1 MIVTIV
7 IIIVVITIVTSLTL
21 LYMKR
26 PIQSKTMYSLSAP
39 QTKLQSINVP
49 WDMTTPSSLRFAVYI
64 NSAPKTISNVGCT
77 SVTDTT
83 VLRQSCNDY
92 SFTSCR
98 CSSVNDCTN
107 CKTDTYLTP
116 LLSLGSFVNLMV
128 SGYIA
133 QSDKPLV
140 STLLTIKTASGSDTH
155 IESISLPA
163 IPLQKW
169 TVVSLVQEGR
179 RIDVYYGA
187 KSVASM
193 YLKYT
198 PVPAYAGEGW
208 TVGGMR
214 GGGWVG
220 QIGLFASSTKAT
232 SSSDVER
239 DVSSIVDTTGMP
251 YSQDEIDFSFD
262 LNLPTCLFGT
272 CSGLPPLRPPNPF
285 SVYASSVS

>member
-26 PIQSKTMYSLSAP
+26 PIQSKTMYDISAG
-39 QTKLQSINVP
+39 QTKVQSVNVP

-64 NSAPKTISNVGCT
+64 NSAPKTISNVSCA
-77 SVTDTT
+77 SVADTT
-83 VLRQSCNDY
+83 VLRQSCTDY
-92 SFTSCR
+92 SFTSCA
-98 CSSVNDCTN
+98 CTSVNDCTN
-107 CKTDTYLTP
+107 CTTDTYLTP
-116 LLSLGSFVNLMV
+116 LLSLGSFVHLLV

-169 TVVSLVQEGR
+169 TVVTLVQEGR

-198 PVPAYAGEGW
+198 PIPAHVGEPW
-208 TVGGMR
+208 LVGGMR
-214 GGGWVG
+214 GWVG
-220 QIGLFASSTKAT
+220 QVGLFSSSTKAR

-239 DVSSIVDTTGMP
+239 DVSNTVDTTGMP
-251 YSQDEIDFSFD
+251 YSQNELDFSFD
-262 LNLPTCLFGT
+262 LNLPSCLFGT
-272 CSGLPPLRPPNPF
+272 CSGLPPVRPPNPF

>member
-1 MIVTIV
+1 M
-7 IIIVVITIVTSLTL
+7 IIVVITIVTSLTL

-26 PIQSKTMYSLSAP
+26 PIHSTKMYDISAA
-39 QTKLQSINVP
+39 QTKVQSVNVP

-64 NSAPKTISNVGCT
+64 NSAPKTVSNVNCAGIA
-77 SVTDTT
+77 DTT
-83 VLRQSCNDY
+83 VLKQSCNDY
-92 SFTSCR
+92 SFTTCK
-98 CSSVNDCTN
+98 CTTVNDCNN
-107 CKTDTYLTP
+107 CKTDTYLAP
-116 LLSLGSFVNLMV
+116 LLSLGSFVNLLV

-140 STLLTIKTASGSDTH
+140 STVLTIKTASSSDTH

-169 TVVSLVQEGR
+169 TVVTLVQEGR
-179 RIDVYYGA
+179 RIDVYYGST
-187 KSVASM
+187 SVASM

-198 PVPAYAGEGW
+198 PVPAYINETW
-208 TVGGMR
+208 MVGGMKS
-214 GGGWVG
+214 WAG

-232 SSSDVER
+232 SSSDVEQ
-239 DVSSIVDTTGMP
+239 DVSTIVDTRGMP
-251 YSQDEIDFSFD
+251 FSQNELDFSFN
-262 LNLPTCLFGT
+262 LNLPSCLFGT